1 MTLKPLTSKTL
12 LFLSPSSSSPFPFCS
27 VIVSHFC
34 TSSSAPTHSPRP
46 WRQRHTEES
55 RNVKVS
61 VWWDFENCNLPT
73 GVNVFKVAHAI
84 TAALRANGIKGPVQ
98 ITAFGD
104 VFQLS
109 RANQEALS
117 STGINLAHVPHGGK
131 NSADRSLLVDLMYW
145 VSQNPPPAHL
155 FLISGDRDF
164 ASILHRL
171 RMINYN
177 VLLASNDTAP
187 SVLCSAAS
195 IMWRWNTLVRG
206 ENLIGKVFN
215 QPPDGPYGSWYG
227 HYKVPLENPF
237 EVEQTT
243 FPQGE
248 ELTEASLETKFRP
261 IPRTVMK
268 RIRDVLSLYPKG
280 ISIHELRS
288 ELGKSDIGIDKDLYG
303 YKKFFRFLLSMPN
316 ILKLHTAS
324 DGQLIARGII
334 TKPEPFDPNPCMST
348 GPIIGDGNQCLT
360 KSIKPKGENL
370 PVSASG
376 DPKLLVPTSPELS
389 TEGSARKHQKSPPI
403 EKAVKM
409 DIGQPPKEMGESHSV
424 GEENV
429 EVINTQ
435 VLRENLPPVKGQ
447 DTKSDVGFFK
457 TFWRR
462 WFGSIDDSSVINGYD
477 ISHPIHTS
485 QNNSEKKSEN
495 TLETCGASIDTS
507 EKKEAEKFAESPN
520 QGNCPKISISCSLSN
535 NESTLGTETTMSSE
549 PHSEKSEKS
558 PGSINHTKELL
569 WENGVNSNSLADQPS
584 GELNKLKDI
593 NSHSG
598 IHKMFCD
605 DSFWRDMQS
614 FFNSQR
620 GSLVVSQSRTREQ
633 MAKNLQKDGPLALR
647 SLNESNILQLVDML
661 ISEKKWVEEHLS
673 EASPFRITESVGKD
687 TSLGV
692 CCSSNGLR
700 SISLS
705 TQLESSSKRQ
715 TECDGDGRI
724 GKTSNVSHAG
734 VSQRGSCKKPS
745 ERSRKK
751 ILVDCQKLVKEILKE
766 FPEGYNISSFRKL
779 FLEKYGYHLHVQ
791 KFGYQKLTSLLQIM
805 PGVKIESTYIIPAN
819 KATKCSIQDSDVPNI
834 QESNVSDTSKAL
846 GGELSD
852 ESDSG
857 WDKLGPVDNSS
868 SRRKEQEEQ
877 CLGSPHYEPSLSEDD
892 FSDPEG
898 ESWTATQQEGQA
910 KYRVNT
916 EDSSL
921 LQILDLW
928 YSSSDGVNEKD
939 KSENV
944 QDMVN
949 CDLQLSDLSG
959 LDTEIGTSLGN
970 SGSKQRPQKC
980 YSFVAAPDGDDHGDN
995 ASDANKTNQLID
1007 GDDHG
1012 DNASDANKTNQLI
1025 DGILGSLKKSSET
1038 GVQS

>member
-447 DTKSDVGFFK
+447 DTKSDV
-457 TFWRR
+457 
-462 WFGSIDDSSVINGYD
+462 
-477 ISHPIHTS
+477 
-485 QNNSEKKSEN
+485 
-495 TLETCGASIDTS
+495 
-507 EKKEAEKFAESPN
+507 
-520 QGNCPKISISCSLSN
+520 
-535 NESTLGTETTMSSE
+535 ETTMSSE

-584 GELNKLKDI
+584 GELNELKDI

-598 IHKMFCD
+598 MHKMFCD